1 MAAPSAVLSIVQRAC
16 DELTLPRPT
25 GVVTANDPQVRQLL
39 ALLHQE
45 GRYLMKGGMKKHN
58 WSSLRTLYTFPTV
71 ASTATYAVP
80 ADFDRMID
88 DTFWDQT
95 NDRKVSGPD
104 VPAVDRWRQQSIS
117 GPVGIYKN
125 FRVLGSNVQ
134 LFPTP
139 DAVATMGYEYVSK
152 NWALSNA
159 SVAQSE
165 FLADT
170 DTSVFDPY
178 LMILGLKWRFLA
190 AKSLEASAAKM
201 EYDDYYESCVAGDSA
216 GETLR
221 LDGAGMGDQ
230 FLSINNIPDT
240 GYGA

>member
-16 DELTLPRPT
+16 DEMNLARPT

-45 GRYLMKGGMKKHN
+45 GRYLMKGGLKKHN
-58 WSSLRTLYTFPTV
+58 WSFLRTLYTFPTV
-71 ASTATYAVP
+71 DGTATYAVP
-80 ADFDRMID
+80 SDFDRMID

-95 NDRKVSGPD
+95 NDRKVAGPD
-104 VPAVDRWRQQSIS
+104 TPQVDRWRQQSIS

-139 DAVATMGYEYVSK
+139 DAVATMGYEYI
-152 NWALSNA
+152 SNKWVRSAA
-159 SVAQSE
+159 SAAQTE

-170 DTSVFDPY
+170 DTSLFDPY

-190 AKSLEASAAKM
+190 GKGLGAMAAKI

-221 LDGAGMGDQ
+221 LDGSGMGTQ
-230 FLSINNIPDT
+230 FLSLDNVPDT
-240 GYGA
+240 GHAV